1 MPISVPTLPSRT
13 RHFSTSATILS
24 GHNRWSKIRHR
35 KGAAD
40 AQRSALFSRLT
51 HEIHQALKPPNS
63 HDQAANSR
71 LAAAVAKAKEGG
83 VPRSVIESCFARA
96 KAVSD
101 GSGQSVTYEA
111 VGPGGKEAMMIEC
124 LTDNPARTVRRV
136 KEILHKNGCRVAP
149 VAYLFDKK
157 GLIQISPTATGGGI
171 SFDDLFDL
179 AVEAGAEDVREVDSD
194 QSDHEVLW
202 EIITP
207 PTSLSELTRILTS
220 PPHSGSY
227 TLQSSELAFVP
238 QDPLPIGMDEDGGV
252 SEERAESVAKVVDLL
267 EGEGEV
273 VRVWTNLAE

>member
-1 MPISVPTLPSRT
+1 MDGGSSGES
-13 RHFSTSATILS
+13 STSRVAWYEWD
-24 GHNRWSKIRHR
+24 GVKDEGKGSKGDPP
-35 KGAAD
+35 GA
-40 AQRSALFSRLT
+40 QT
-51 HEIHQALKPPNS
+51 PNS

-124 LTDNPARTVRRV
+124 LTENPARTVQRV

-157 GLIQISPTATGGGI
+157 GLIQISPTAATEAGTT
-171 SFDDLFDL
+171 FDDLFDL
-179 AVEAGAEDVREVDSD
+179 AVEAGAEDVREVESD
-194 QSDHEVLW
+194 QSDNEVLW

-207 PTSLSELTRILTS
+207 PTSLSGLTHILTS

-227 TLQSSELAFVP
+227 ILQSSELAFVP
-238 QDPLPIGMDEDGGV
+238 QDPLPIGVDEEGGV